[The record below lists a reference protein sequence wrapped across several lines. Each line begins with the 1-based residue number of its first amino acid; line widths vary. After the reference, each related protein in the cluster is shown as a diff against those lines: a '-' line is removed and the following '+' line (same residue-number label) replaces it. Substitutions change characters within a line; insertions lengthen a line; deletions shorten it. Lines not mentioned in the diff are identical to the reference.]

1 MIIHL
6 DADAFFASVEQAA
19 DPWLRGKPIA
29 VGGERRG
36 VVTSAS
42 YEARAMGVYTPM
54 PTLRARKVCPKLIV
68 VPGNFELYEQ
78 FSRFMFSYAYDFT
91 PLVEKTSVDEGYFD
105 LTPNRQKRAMD
116 VAKTIRKAIHDS
128 LKLPISEG
136 IASSKLVSQVASKL
150 RKPKGL
156 VEVPRGQERSFLQPL
171 PVKWLPGVGP
181 KLNVELNAAG
191 FREIGQLALTP
202 PDELALFAGSFAPR
216 LAQFARGEDERPVD
230 PGHEEAKSYGHQE
243 TFDEDT
249 TNQAFILAKLRQTA
263 DGLMV
268 KVRNDAKSIRTV
280 SLKIRY
286 NDMDEVQRSYSFR
299 EPTDLESDIYPLLPT
314 LLKQAWERRVSLRLV
329 ALRFSNIYQ
338 ALPQEFDFGMPE
350 LNRGARQRLS
360 NAVDDLQRKGLPI
373 MHGHDFWLKRYEE
386 NRREKEK
393 RKTKRRIRKSVIA
406 RKNREACSQASLPVS
421 NNMDES
427 MAAEAPAPYRNAS
440 KKRKA
445 VHSDRMGE
453 AKTTTS
459 NQRTRRSRNGFFP
472 LNIKSCFSFNDSL
485 LTPERIVEL
494 ASYYDYEYIAI
505 TDPNLHGAVALAQ
518 AASKAGVKSIV
529 GAELMIQKGA
539 SEPPLQINAYV
550 ENAQGYEHLCRMLS
564 EEKIDYAFYQDHR
577 EGLYTVSMNEEATMS
592 LPETRYERHADR
604 HKYEILQ
611 SMRTLSL
618 AGQAHPDKRRGDFH
632 FPSPSEMK
640 ERLEKEDLRVLH
652 EIADRCEFV
661 YQFGGKL
668 QYPPYRP
675 RDNSSPR
682 EFLAKLTWEGF
693 EKFYDKRRPFQ
704 GKYSNIKDKVQD
716 ELDIIGEVG
725 YEEYFLIVWD
735 LLQDCREKGW
745 EWVMRG
751 SAGDSYVCYCLGFS
765 DFEPVRFELY
775 SQRFLNRERMKLNKL
790 PDIDLDFA
798 YDQRDEVMQH
808 MLAKYDSEHAALV
821 GGFSMYRYRSAV
833 AEIAKTLGVS
843 EWQIRRF
850 TERMPSGGN
859 FSTIKKS
866 IVGRVECRDLPVS
879 EEPYKTAIELA
890 GMLDGLPRHPKAH
903 PCGVVLSGVPIKG
916 LVPVFQT
923 AKGYPATQMDMDGV
937 EDLGLVKFDILGQA
951 GLAVMRDATVV
962 AQRLTALPSSSG
974 PADRHFHPSDGHL
987 WLCDPSGRYSSN
999 NGLKGQM
1006 TMNDGPQDHNVAPE
1020 AQTNATSPMLL
1031 TGSDMEPWEDQ
1042 KVWEMIRSGRARGVH
1057 HIESPA
1063 MTSLCSMCGVKDI
1076 NVLIAI
1082 VSVVRPGAANQLR
1095 KLEFSRRCQGLSETD
1110 YVHES
1115 LEGIMKTTF
1124 GVMAYEEHVL
1134 EICEAFAAIP
1144 PGESDRLRRAL
1155 AKENQED
1162 VDKFFPDFECYAK
1175 QLARKDE
1182 EIVKVWELLTGFFG
1196 YAFCRSHSTAY
1207 AMQAYKAAWFKMHH
1221 PAAFMS
1227 QVLTHGK
1234 GFYSRFFYTLECRR
1248 LGLDLCSPCV
1258 NASRR
1263 EQFILASGKSIRVPL
1278 GQIMGLTTK
1287 TLDRWEGERVK
1298 SAFTS
1303 LSDFHFRVMAEAE
1316 EVLLL
1321 IRAGAF
1327 DRLDQSRTRLFWEAR
1342 RLFRWSDHRGGNW
1355 LFHSSNEMA
1364 RGLPD
1369 HLEEP
1374 DLQERLSNEM
1384 ELFGYTITKH
1394 PLDLHPDIDWDVYTP
1409 ISDLLRHVGKKVR
1422 VCGFVVQTRLHNQIN
1437 GEPMKFLSIADY
1449 WGITET
1455 EMFSEAYKKYGDA
1468 TVRYPVLEA
1477 VGTVESFE
1485 NGLGCTLHIEKICQ
1499 PRKKDVYEL
1508 ARLN

>member
-6 DADAFFASVEQAA
+6 DADAFYASVEQAA

-36 VVTSAS
+36 VITSAS

-54 PTLRARKVCPKLIV
+54 PTMRARKLCPKLII

-105 LTPNRQKRAMD
+105 LTPNRQKQAAD
-116 VAKTIRKAIHDS
+116 VAQTLRKAIYDS
-128 LKLPISEG
+128 LRLPVSEG
-136 IASSKLVSQVASKL
+136 IASNKLVSQVASKL
-150 RKPKGL
+150 RKPNGL
-156 VEVPRGQERSFLQPL
+156 VEVRQGEERSFLQPL

-181 KLNVELNAAG
+181 KLNTELNAAG

-216 LAQFARGEDERPVD
+216 LAQFARGEDERLVD

-249 TNQAFILAKLRQTA
+249 TNRAFVLAKLRQTA

-268 KVRNDAKSIRTV
+268 KVRSDAKSIRTV

-286 NDMDEVQRSYSFR
+286 NDMDETQRSYSFR
-299 EPTDLESDIYPLLPT
+299 EPTDLESDIYSLLPT

-338 ALPQEFDFGMPE
+338 ALPQEFDFQMPE

-360 NAVDDLQRKGLPI
+360 SAVDTLQRKGLPI
-373 MHGHDFWLKRYEE
+373 MHGHDFWLKRYDE

-393 RKTKRRIRKSVIA
+393 SKAKRRIRKAMIMG
-406 RKNREACSQASLPVS
+406 REACPQASAPKMNTEAWGQASLPAPK
-421 NNMDES
+421 NMNGL
-427 MAAEAPAPYRNAS
+427 MAAEASVPYTVKS
-440 KKRKA
+440 KKKA

-453 AKTTTS
+453 AKTTILS
-459 NQRTRRSRNGFFP
+459 QRTKRNQAGFFP

-494 ASYYDYEYIAI
+494 AAHYNYEYIAI

-518 AASKAGVKSIV
+518 AANEAGVKSIV
-529 GAELMIQKGA
+529 GAELAIQKETNGL
-539 SEPPLQINAYV
+539 PLKVNAYV
-550 ENAQGYEHLCRMLS
+550 ENIEGYENLCRMLS
-564 EEKIDYAFYQDHR
+564 EEGLTHAFYQDHLN
-577 EGLYTVSMNEEATMS
+577 GLYTIPMNGEATLS
-592 LPETRYERHADR
+592 FPEIRYERHVDR

-618 AGQAHPDKRRGDFH
+618 AGQSHPDKRQGDFH
-632 FPSPSEMK
+632 FLAPSEMK
-640 ERLEKEDLRVLH
+640 ERLKGEDLRVLH

-675 RDNSSPR
+675 RDNSTPR
-682 EFLAKLTWEGF
+682 EFLAKLTWKGF
-693 EKFYDKRRPFQ
+693 EKLYGKRRPFR
-704 GKYSNIKDKVQD
+704 GKYSNIKGRIQE
-716 ELDIIGEVG
+716 ELDIIGEVD
-725 YEEYFLIVWD
+725 YEEYFLVVWD
-735 LLQDCREKGW
+735 LVEDCRKKGW

-751 SAGDSYVCYCLGFS
+751 SAGDSLVCYCLGFS

-775 SQRFLNRERMKLNKL
+775 SQRFLNRERMSLNKL

-798 YDQRDEVMQH
+798 YDQRDQVMQH
-808 MLAKYDSEHAALV
+808 MLTKYGSEHAALV
-821 GGFSMYRYRSAV
+821 GGFSMYRQRSAI

-850 TERMPSGGN
+850 TKHMPSSGN
-859 FSTIKKS
+859 FSEIKKS

-890 GMLDGLPRHPKAH
+890 VMLDGLPRHPKAH
-903 PCGVVLSGVPIKG
+903 PCGVVLSGLPIKG
-916 LVPVFQT
+916 LVPLFQT

-951 GLAVMRDATVV
+951 GLAVMRDAAELVGDKK
-962 AQRLTALPSSSG
+962 A
-974 PADRHFHPSDGHL
+974 
-987 WLCDPSGRYSSN
+987 
-999 NGLKGQM
+999 KG
-1006 TMNDGPQDHNVAPE
+1006 A
-1020 AQTNATSPMLL
+1020 
-1031 TGSDMEPWEDQ
+1031 TGSDMEPWEDS
-1042 KVWEMIRSGRARGVH
+1042 KVWGMIRSGRARGVH

-1063 MTSLCSMCGVKDI
+1063 MTSLCSMCGVDRI
-1076 NVLIAI
+1076 DVLIAI

-1095 KLEFSRRCQGLSETD
+1095 KLEFSRRCQGLSETE
-1110 YVHES
+1110 YVHKS

-1134 EICEAFAAIP
+1134 EICEAFAAIS
-1144 PGESDRLRRAL
+1144 PGKSDELRRAL
-1155 AKENQED
+1155 AKENQES
-1162 VDKFFPDFECYAK
+1162 VDRFFPIFELYAK
-1175 QLARKDE
+1175 KSSRTTE
-1182 EIVKVWELLTGFFG
+1182 EIAKVWDLLTGFFG

-1248 LGLDLCSPCV
+1248 LRLELCSPCV

-1263 EQFILASGKSIRVPL
+1263 EQFILASEKSIRVPL
-1278 GQIMGLTTK
+1278 SQIMGLTTK
-1287 TLDRWEGERVK
+1287 TLDRWEDEQAKG
-1298 SAFTS
+1298 AFTT

-1327 DRLDQSRTRLFWEAR
+1327 DGLGQSRTSLFWEAR
-1342 RLFRWSDHRGGNW
+1342 RLFRWSDHRGGSW
-1355 LFHSSNEMA
+1355 LFRSSDEMA
-1364 RGLPD
+1364 RALPD

-1374 DLQERLSNEM
+1374 GLQERLSDEM

-1394 PLDLHPDIDWDVYTP
+1394 PLDLHPDIDWSVYTR
-1409 ISDLLRHVGKKVR
+1409 ISDLMQYVGKKVR

-1455 EMFSEAYKKYGDA
+1455 EMFSEAYKKYGDV

-1477 VGTVESFE
+1477 VGKVVQFE
-1485 NGLGCTLHIEKICQ
+1485 NGLSCTLQIDKICK
-1499 PRKKDVYEL
+1499 PKKKEVALEFESTL
-1508 ARLN
+1508 AVLA